1 MPFDLLTGESAVMFA
16 RKKLKRRRKDNLQG
30 AERKNRHILL
40 LKIFFEVLFR
50 MPTYILFIALQIC
63 ALTRELS
70 ETPYRPT
77 I

>member
-40 LKIFFEVLFR
+40 LKIFSEILFR
-50 MPTYILFIALQIC
+50 MPNYYLL
-63 ALTRELS
+63 LGNSVL
-70 ETPYRPT
+70 
-77 I
+77 